1 MRRAVFNLLEVTHLI
16 AVIKNGK
23 MVMLVEICNI
33 PDLRT
38 IMSRRVIPVYG
49 SITLEI
55 ADRILVIWREL
66 ASKPFLKSRKYLFC
80 PEIDKHPGP
89 LFTGL
94 NLHFYPLNGKTEG
107 QNWA

>member
-38 IMSRRVIPVYG
+38 IMSSGVMPVYG
-49 SITLEI
+49 SITLENAEKLTNI
-55 ADRILVIWREL
+55 QV
-66 ASKPFLKSRKYLFC
+66 LFSL
-80 PEIDKHPGP
+80 D
-89 LFTGL
+89 
-94 NLHFYPLNGKTEG
+94 
-107 QNWA
+107 